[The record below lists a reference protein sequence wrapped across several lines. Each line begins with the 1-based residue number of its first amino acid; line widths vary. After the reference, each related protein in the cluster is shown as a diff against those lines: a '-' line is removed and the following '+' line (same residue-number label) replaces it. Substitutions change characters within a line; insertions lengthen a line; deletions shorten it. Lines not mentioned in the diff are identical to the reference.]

1 MWLTP
6 PLTPHTS
13 FAARWGCGG
22 QARTAF
28 GLLLS
33 PMLSQTCR
41 WRKWC
46 TPGPADCWLVFASR
60 AFYLASARA
69 PDIHGCFAKGESRA
83 ELLWEG
89 RVLWVRF
96 RLQQRGGRWGMK
108 KKWTLPVWPESACSL
123 SRAEGMLD
131 GRLQYVARVQ
141 AICTKKCCPEG
152 MEQQHMGC
160 STGVPIPDCPSAWG
174 HCAHFMPSTGAEGCR
189 DTAVLTGTH
198 LQLLLEEPLPLEW
211 ITVIWRVELGAESR
225 QRILTVWKDKV
236 EYSNSSLSR
245 RAIFHREPLSLQI
258 SAVTQADNGNY
269 FSEIEK
275 SNGSVSSKCFHVSV
289 WEPVGSPHL
298 ETRVLQQEQGRCSFQ
313 LSCTMP
319 EATAVSYSWSRDW
332 EPLGN
337 QSVLDVPKDVQP
349 GLYVCNVS
357 NPASWSTASI
367 DTATA
372 CSQTGLFG
380 AMPWWAVTVLL
391 VLAVCIAGSTTYWC
405 WRRRRKDRPA
415 APTPSAPPEHTEPS
429 LTVYEEVGKL
439 QTGQE
444 PNGNS
449 EAHMV
454 GNTVYAVVNPKG
466 QRPRSPQKPESCT
479 IYSTVQHS
487 MKSPSFKR
495 KKLDRALVFTAYM
508 EVTAPLRHY
517 PSSQSS
523 STSPTDLQNS

>member
-13 FAARWGCGG
+13 FAACWGCGG
-22 QARTAF
+22 QTRTAF
-28 GLLLS
+28 GLLLR

-46 TPGPADCWLVFASR
+46 TPGPADCWLVFASG

-69 PDIHGCFAKGESRA
+69 PDIRGCFAKGESRA
-83 ELLWEG
+83 EFLWEG

-108 KKWTLPVWPESACSL
+108 KKWTLPVWPETACSL
-123 SRAEGMLD
+123 GRAEGMLD
-131 GRLQYVARVQ
+131 GWLQYVARVQ
-141 AICTKKCCPEG
+141 G
-152 MEQQHMGC
+152 VDRR
-160 STGVPIPDCPSAWG
+160 STAGDGSMQGSIPAPSAPRSAAQRGWSS
-174 HCAHFMPSTGAEGCR
+174 STRGAEGCR
-189 DTAVLTGTH
+189 DTAVLTGMD
-198 LQLLLEEPLPLEW
+198 LQLLLEEPLPLGW
-211 ITVIWRVELGAESR
+211 ISVTWKVELGVEPR

-236 EYSNSSLSR
+236 EPANSSLSR
-245 RAIFHREPLSLQI
+245 RAIFHREPFSLQI
-258 SAVTQADNGNY
+258 SAVTQADNSNY
-269 FSEIEK
+269 FAEIEK
-275 SNGSVSSKCFHVSV
+275 SDGSVSTKCFHVSV

-313 LSCTMP
+313 LSCTVP

-337 QSVLDVPKDVQP
+337 QSVLEVPKDVQP
-349 GLYVCNVS
+349 GHYVCNVS

-380 AMPWWAVTVLL
+380 AIPWWAVTVLL
-391 VLAVCIAGSTTYWC
+391 VLAVCIAGSITYWC

-487 MKSPSFKR
+487 MKSPSFKM
-495 KKLDRALVFTAYM
+495 KKLDRALVSTAYM

-517 PSSQSS
+517 TSSQSS